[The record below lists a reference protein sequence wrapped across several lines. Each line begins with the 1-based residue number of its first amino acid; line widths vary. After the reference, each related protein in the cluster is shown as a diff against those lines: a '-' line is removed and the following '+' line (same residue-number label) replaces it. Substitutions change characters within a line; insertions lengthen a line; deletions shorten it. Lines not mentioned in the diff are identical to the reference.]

1 MSEPSASSRLQAD
14 RTAPE
19 GIAIRAATRADLRAV
34 VALFVDDETGGH
46 GDSLDPSV
54 WPVYEAAWDRVAAS
68 PNDTVFVAELDGTIV
83 GTYQLTYV
91 PTIVHRGRL
100 RAMIESVHVL
110 SRLRGQG
117 VGQAMMIHAVETA
130 RAAGAGIVQ
139 LTSNKRR
146 LDAHR
151 FYERLGFEKSHEG
164 FKLTFD

>member
-1 MSEPSASSRLQAD
+1 MTDPTASSHLHPD
-14 RTAPE
+14 RAAPE
-19 GIAIRAATRADLRAV
+19 GLAIRAATRADLEAV

-68 PNDTVFVAELDGTIV
+68 PNDTVYVAELGGTIV
-83 GTYQLTYV
+83 GTYQLTFV

-110 SRLRGQG
+110 SRLRGHG
-117 VGQAMMIHAVETA
+117 IGQALMVHAVETA
-130 RAAGAGIVQ
+130 RAAGVGIVQ

-164 FKLTFD
+164 FKLALD